1 MTFCGLFFNSS
12 RPTCI
17 DVTRRPAARM
27 ESANCCGVRSYS
39 PAVSTWVTPIE
50 RARRNIAPGS
60 FDIERRLQSCSP
72 TGAPTDPIV
81 RTLPVDAAGAD
92 AVAAGVRE
100 GLLTGGGGGH
110 GRAGADAVA
119 AGVREALLTG
129 ADVAQASAGAS
140 AAAAARKRTVNC
152 VIGDSELGFV

>member
-17 DVTRRPAARM
+17 DVTRRPAARV

-50 RARRNIAPGS
+50 RASRNIAPGS
-60 FDIERRLQSCSP
+60 FDIERRLQSWSP

-81 RTLPVDAAGAD
+81 RTLPVDA
-92 AVAAGVRE
+92 
-100 GLLTGGGGGH
+100 
-110 GRAGADAVA
+110 AGADAVA

-152 VIGDSELGFV
+152 VIGDSELGFVKRPER